1 MTVRWFD
8 LPQNDW
14 VSLQANLRRVAQEA
28 NAALALGATNT
39 TISTS
44 VTVALTRPYTLVLV
58 DTGAGSVTLTLPPA
72 AGVTGYRVDIKKQ
85 AAANTL
91 TVDGHASETIDA
103 ALTLAWTTQ
112 YQSFSLVS
120 TGSAWSIV

>member
-39 TISTS
+39 TVSTS

-58 DTGAGSVTLTLPPA
+58 DTGAASVTLTLPPA

-85 AAANTL
+85 TAANTL
-91 TVDGHASETIDA
+91 TVDGHASETIDGTA
-103 ALTLAWTTQ
+103 TRAWTTQ